1 MKLVLIVGGRVEGIG
16 GGVGGGGGGGG
27 VGINMVKYPVAGGQ
41 DLPSL
46 TNVPQ
51 SGGHRHHN
59 YILISCDTWSASPP
73 LSA

>member
-1 MKLVLIVGGRVEGIG
+1 MLVVVVE
-16 GGVGGGGGGGG
+16 VL
-27 VGINMVKYPVAGGQ
+27 VVVCKTMVKYPVAGGQ
-41 DLPSL
+41 GKSSL

-59 YILISCDTWSASPP
+59 YILISCDTWWASPP